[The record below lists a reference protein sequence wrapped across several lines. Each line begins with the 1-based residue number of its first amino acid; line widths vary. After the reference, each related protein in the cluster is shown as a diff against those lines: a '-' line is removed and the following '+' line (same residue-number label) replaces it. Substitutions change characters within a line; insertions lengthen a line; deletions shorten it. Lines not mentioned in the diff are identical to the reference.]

1 MAAAALAAL
10 VGGARRGFLRRSLSW
25 VGLGAGLVLGTW
37 LVGKVVKPD
46 QVGGV
51 RELALS
57 IGLVLLCIGVGQ
69 AIGLAIGNALRSE
82 VGIGGGRLDAAAGA
96 ALGVVGLA
104 LAAWV
109 VLPSMADVSGW
120 PAEQARGSVVARWLH
135 DRLGSP
141 PPPLNDLPRALGV
154 DRLPRVFE
162 GIDRSPEVRPP
173 PTDVPVDAL
182 TLARA
187 ESSTFKVLGEGCAD
201 RIQTGSSWVVA
212 PGTVVTNAHVVA
224 GTTEQRV
231 ESSSGV
237 QRRARVVAFDPA
249 RDVAV
254 LSVADLGAQPLA
266 MGEARSGTTGAVLG
280 YPGGGPLTVATAR
293 VDRNVEA
300 RGRDIYDEAPVVREV
315 HILAADLHPGD
326 SGGPMIDQSGAVVAM
341 AFAVAPDRP
350 DVAYALSTAEVRAVL
365 DSGGGLDT
373 IAARPATGTGRCR
386 A

>member
-1 MAAAALAAL
+1 MAAAAIAAL
-10 VGGARRGFLRRSLSW
+10 LGGARMGFLRRSLSW
-25 VGLGAGLVLGTW
+25 VGLAVGLVAGTW
-37 LVGKVVKPD
+37 LVGRLVKPD
-46 QVGGV
+46 QVGGI

-57 IGLVLLCIGVGQ
+57 IGLVLLCIAVGQ
-69 AIGLAIGNALRSE
+69 AIGLAFGNLLRRE
-82 VGIGGGRLDAAAGA
+82 VGVGGGRLDAAAGA
-96 ALGVVGLA
+96 LLGVVGLA

-120 PAEQARGSVVARWLH
+120 PAEQARGSAVARWLH
-135 DRLGSP
+135 DRLGTP
-141 PPPLNDLPRALGV
+141 PPPLNDLPKALGV

-162 GIDRSPEVRPP
+162 GIDRSPQVEPP
-173 PTDVPVDAL
+173 PADVPVDAL
-182 TLARA
+182 TLARV
-187 ESSTFKVLGEGCAD
+187 ESSTFKVLGGGCAD

-254 LSVADLGAQPLA
+254 LSVGDLAAQPLA
-266 MGEARSGTTGAVLG
+266 LGDARSGTTGAVLG
-280 YPGGGPLTVATAR
+280 FPGGGPLAIATAR
-293 VDRNVEA
+293 VERSVEA
-300 RGRDIYDEAPVVREV
+300 RGRDIYNDAPVVRNV

-326 SGGPMIDQSGAVVAM
+326 SGGPMVDPSGAVVAM

-350 DVAYALSTAEVRAVL
+350 DVAYALDMSEVRAVL
-365 DSGGGLDT
+365 VAGGGVDAMAT
-373 IAARPATGTGRCR
+373 RPATGTGRCR